1 MPQYANKSG
10 SLAEFSDEAAANCTG
25 HPPRCVRVKNDAFD
39 MYGYHNIA
47 VLYDV
52 RTSLQLQH
60 FGRLFAIIIIYAV
73 TIQSSLFGF

>member
-1 MPQYANKSG
+1 
-10 SLAEFSDEAAANCTG
+10 
-25 HPPRCVRVKNDAFD
+25 

-52 RTSLQLQH
+52 RTSLQLQY